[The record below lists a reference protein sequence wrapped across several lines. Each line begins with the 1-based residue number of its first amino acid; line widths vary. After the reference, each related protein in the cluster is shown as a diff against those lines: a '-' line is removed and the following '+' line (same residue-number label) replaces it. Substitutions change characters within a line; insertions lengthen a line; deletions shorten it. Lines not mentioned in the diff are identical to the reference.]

1 MTRFLRIALAL
12 VVLVGLASA
21 CRPRAE
27 AVFVYVGTSTGDPE
41 NGIHVLRFDPEDGS
55 LAAAPLPV
63 APVPNPSFLALA
75 PDGRTL
81 YAVREVDDGGVA
93 VFRRDPG
100 SGALTALGRGSS
112 GGAGPAH
119 LSVHPTGRWLLVANY
134 GGGTVAL
141 LPVGDDGIP
150 GEPVDV
156 VRYEGGGPDPV
167 RQEAP
172 HPHYIRTAPDGRQ
185 VLVADLGTDRVIAYP
200 QTGSDTLA
208 LDPDRAVVTRTT
220 PGAGPR
226 HLAFAPGGAV
236 AYLVNELHGSVT
248 AWSYD
253 GARGTLDALQTVST
267 LPDGF
272 AGENYSAAIHVH
284 PAGRWLYVSNRGDF
298 DSIAWFAIDAR
309 TGRLEL
315 RGHQREGI
323 TWPRSFAFHPD
334 GRWLLVANRRAGEVR
349 VFAVDPGT
357 GALTATDERATIP
370 EPTHVLL
377 APEALRAGP

>member
-1 MTRFLRIALAL
+1 MTRFPFL
-12 VVLVGLASA
+12 VLSVLPLVAAASA
-21 CRPRAE
+21 CGPGSE
-27 AVFVYVGTSTGDPE
+27 AVVVYVGTSTGDPE
-41 NGIHVLRFDPEDGS
+41 SGIHVLRFDPDDGA
-55 LAAAPLPV
+55 LATAPLPV
-63 APVPNPSFLALA
+63 TPVPNPSFLALA

-81 YAVREVDDGGVA
+81 YAVREVRDGGVA
-93 VFRRDPG
+93 AFRRDPG
-100 SGALTALGRGSS
+100 SGALTPLGRAPA
-112 GGAGPAH
+112 GGPGPAYV
-119 LSVHPTGRWLLVANY
+119 SVHPTGRWLLVANY
-134 GGGTVAL
+134 GGGSVAL
-141 LPVGDDGIP
+141 LPVGEDGAP

-156 VRYEGGGPDPV
+156 VRYEGSGPDPA

-200 QTGSDTLA
+200 QEGPDLA
-208 LDPDRAVVTRTT
+208 LDAGRAVVTRAA

-236 AYLVNELHGSVT
+236 VYLVNELHGSVT

-267 LPDGF
+267 LPEGF
-272 AGENYSAAIHVH
+272 AGENKSAAIHVH
-284 PAGRWLYVSNRGDF
+284 PGGRWLYVSNRGDF
-298 DSIAWFAIDAR
+298 DSIARFEIDPL
-309 TGRLEL
+309 TGRLTP
-315 RGHQREGI
+315 RGHQWEGI
-323 TWPRSFAFHPD
+323 AWPRSFAFHPT

-357 GALTATDERATIP
+357 GALTPTGERAAVP

-377 APEALRAGP
+377 APGALWAGP